1 MSPTRSTAQANLPS
15 AHSPVLC
22 QAVVDGWYSRSD
34 GAYVDCTF
42 GRGGHSRALLAR
54 LAPQARLV
62 GIDRDPQA
70 LAEAARLA
78 AVDPRFEPRDGNF
91 AELLATL
98 PVASWSGVLFDLGV
112 SSPQLDQ
119 AERGFSF
126 AKDGPL
132 DMRMDPRHGLSAA
145 DWLAQ
150 ASESDIADA
159 LFHYGEERAAR
170 RIARLIVERRQQ
182 APLTRTLEL
191 AELVA
196 SRMPRHGRI
205 HPATRTFQALRI
217 VVNDE
222 LGALERG
229 LDAALEL
236 LEAGG
241 RLAVISFHSLEDRAV
256 KRFLQRAA
264 KPPASDR
271 RRPPSAAEFAPRLR
285 LIGRYEAD
293 AGEIERN
300 PRARSARLRVA
311 ERVGAHSA
319 LAGGH

>member
-1 MSPTRSTAQANLPS
+1 MSPTRTSAQANPS
-15 AHSPVLC
+15 SPHSPVLC
-22 QAVVDGWYSRSD
+22 QAAVDGWYSRPD

-42 GRGGHSRALLAR
+42 GRGGHSRALFER
-54 LAPQARLV
+54 LAPDARLI

-70 LAEAARLA
+70 LAVAAALA
-78 AVDPRFEPRDGNF
+78 AADPRFELRDGNF
-91 AELLATL
+91 ADVLPTL
-98 PVASWSGVLFDLGV
+98 QVASWSGVLFDLGV

-132 DMRMDPRHGLSAA
+132 DMRMDPRRGLSAA

-150 ASESDIADA
+150 ASEVEIADA
-159 LFHYGEERAAR
+159 LFHYGEERASR
-170 RIARLIVERRQQ
+170 RIARLIVERRTLT
-182 APLTRTLEL
+182 PLTRTLEL

-196 SRMPRHGRI
+196 SQMPRHGRI

-229 LDAALEL
+229 LEAALEL

-264 KPPASDR
+264 KPPAVDR
-271 RRPPSAAEFAPRLR
+271 RRPPSGDEFQPRLR
-285 LIGRYEAD
+285 LIGRFEAD
-293 AGEIERN
+293 AAETCGN

-311 ERVGAHSA
+311 ERVASNVPA
-319 LAGGH
+319 AGVH